1 VFSAAKFSQL
11 AQQTEILSE
20 VLDSNENMSTD
31 DDDLPEEPTINF
43 TAGNVLTLKIVFFL
57 I

>member
-1 VFSAAKFSQL
+1 MFSAEKFSQL